1 MLRFENGFDI
11 RDLHHFASKNV
22 PHTKSQIPGVTEI
35 QQFWSNQL
43 MLKIVIFKNFKFAPI
58 QNSFEIRDLHHFARK
73 NVPHTTSQILRVTEI
88 QQFRSNQLML
98 KIVIFKNFK
107 FAPIQNGFE
116 IRDLHYFA
124 SKNVPHTIS
133 QILRVTE
140 IQQFRS
146 NQLMLKI
153 VIFKYFKF
161 APIQNGFEIR
171 NLHHFAR
178 KNVPHTTSQILRV
191 TEIQQFRSNQ
201 LMLKNR
207 YF

>member
-1 MLRFENGFDI
+1 MLRFENGFEI

-22 PHTKSQIPGVTEI
+22 PHTNSQILRVTKI
-35 QQFWSNQL
+35 QQFRSNQL

-58 QNSFEIRDLHHFARK
+58 QNGFKIRDLDHFASK

-107 FAPIQNGFE
+107 FAPIQNGFK
-116 IRDLHYFA
+116 IRDLDHFA
-124 SKNVPHTIS
+124 S
-133 QILRVTE
+133 
-140 IQQFRS
+140 
-146 NQLMLKI
+146 
-153 VIFKYFKF
+153 
-161 APIQNGFEIR
+161 
-171 NLHHFAR
+171 